1 MYVNNSSWFNLCIYC
16 KSWLWWIKWFDCG
29 SLCAL
34 LKLVELDV
42 KCWQRS
48 GLPCLDAP
56 SVGSALAVETGGSL
70 FCSAAL
76 KSCNDRFSAVFSRTR
91 GPVIRA
97 PFPTRSILIDPWER
111 RVCVYVCARVW
122 VSMYVWRAS
131 ARVLSRWECSSR
143 TRLVTD
149 RWEEIVNL
157 WKNKEDVAVIQSR
170 GGRRSESQIA
180 HWLYTF

>member
-1 MYVNNSSWFNLCIYC
+1 MVNRVVWSWMCVCLAET
-16 KSWLWWIKWFDCG
+16 G
-29 SLCAL
+29 G
-34 LKLVELDV
+34 DV

-97 PFPTRSILIDPWER
+97 PFPTRSIPIDPRELGGVYVR
-111 RVCVYVCARVW
+111 TRVCVC
-122 VSMYVWRAS
+122 
-131 ARVLSRWECSSR
+131 VL
-143 TRLVTD
+143 
-149 RWEEIVNL
+149 
-157 WKNKEDVAVIQSR
+157 
-170 GGRRSESQIA
+170 GGRALGLGIVARERALWQTDEKKLLIFGRTKKMWQSSSLGAFELGGVSDRSLI
-180 HWLYTF
+180 T

>member
-1 MYVNNSSWFNLCIYC
+1 MVNRVLWSWMCV
-16 KSWLWWIKWFDCG
+16 
-29 SLCAL
+29 CAL

-97 PFPTRSILIDPWER
+97 PFPTRSIPIDPRELGVF
-111 RVCVYVCARVW
+111 VCVRV
-122 VSMYVWRAS
+122 RA
-131 ARVLSRWECSSR
+131 CGG
-143 TRLVTD
+143 
-149 RWEEIVNL
+149 
-157 WKNKEDVAVIQSR
+157 
-170 GGRRSESQIA
+170 GGRELGLGSVARERALWRTDEKKLLIFGRTKKMWQSSSLGA
-180 HWLYTF
+180 LNGGGGCLR

>member
-1 MYVNNSSWFNLCIYC
+1 MVNRVVWSWMCVCLAET
-16 KSWLWWIKWFDCG
+16 G
-29 SLCAL
+29 G
-34 LKLVELDV
+34 DV

-97 PFPTRSILIDPWER
+97 PFPTRSIPIDPRELGGVYVR
-111 RVCVYVCARVW
+111 ARVRVCVYWGGACAR
-122 VSMYVWRAS
+122 AG
-131 ARVLSRWECSSR
+131 ECSSR

-157 WKNKEDVAVIQSR
+157 WKNKENVAVIQSGCFWI
-170 GGRRSESQIA
+170 GGWGSQIG
-180 HWLYTF
+180 HWLHSF